1 MCCVNARHRFR
12 ITFRKNSYVKH
23 MTAKLACNILLF
35 FVFAHAKT
43 YHAHSRAFLI
53 STLKHWRARLYFTWW
68 LFIILKFLFRVIC
81 FHKLKTRNVQSARAP
96 FSCFEGEIPNSNMAH
111 MWMQSKCASYYFAR
125 QNCSA
130 CTQKHIGARGT
141 RFNLVKSFVRNFHC
155 SAACLP
161 YLDCILRKQSLMKQ
175 C

>member
-1 MCCVNARHRFR
+1 MVNARHRFR

-23 MTAKLACNILLF
+23 VTAKLACNILLF

-81 FHKLKTRNVQSARAP
+81 FHKLKTRNVQGARAP
-96 FSCFEGEIPNSNMAH
+96 FSCLKLRYRIQIWHICGC
-111 MWMQSKCASYYFAR
+111 KASAR
-125 QNCSA
+125 
-130 CTQKHIGARGT
+130 HI
-141 RFNLVKSFVRNFHC
+141 
-155 SAACLP
+155 
-161 YLDCILRKQSLMKQ
+161 ILRARIVARAHKNILARAVLASI
-175 C
+175 